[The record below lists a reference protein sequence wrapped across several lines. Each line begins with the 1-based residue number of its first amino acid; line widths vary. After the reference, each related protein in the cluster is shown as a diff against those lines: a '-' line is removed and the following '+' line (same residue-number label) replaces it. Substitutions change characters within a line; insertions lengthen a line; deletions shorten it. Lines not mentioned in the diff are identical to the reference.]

1 MLAIPRISPIASI
14 LLLHA
19 LCLAVGFWICWCL
32 ASSTATA
39 SIRHQTQHE
48 IAASISQ
55 LTPILSTVRLKDFT
69 EATSESIRPN
79 QLTRALAPF
88 DRLHLLI
95 LDSEQRVVFASDIF
109 QRGDSANWRAERPSD
124 WQWAGTDTLAIP
136 GLEAGVLAA
145 SASSY
150 PAVSYPLPKG
160 EGRIVVYQMTGDSAQ
175 HWLAALDAL
184 RFVLP
189 VACVWT
195 WGLQS
200 VATLLVLART
210 TRNSTRQQHTPGEQ
224 QLKQNLDLVR
234 TRDAVIFGLA
244 KLSESRDP
252 CTGEHLERISEY
264 SSCLATALRCHPAFR
279 GQITSQFVQSIGIS
293 SALHDVGKVAIRD
306 EVLLKPGSLT
316 NAEREHIQT
325 HVTVGSYC
333 LRKIEQRLGSSNFLA
348 MAREI
353 AASHHER
360 WDGKGY
366 PLGLAGENIPLS
378 ARIVAI
384 ADVYDALSVQRV
396 YKPPYSHEQC
406 VEYIR
411 NHAGTQF
418 DPQIVKV
425 FLQIDDQFRDISHAY
440 PGHTQVG
447 SGMMSS
453 STGHAARATKGPE
466 AGDSSPIHTEKS
478 MLQLVNAIE
487 ELVGEMDES
496 RAASIE
502 PESPNLLHN
511 AATFCRSF
519 TGTKGHHEN
528 V

>member
-1 MLAIPRISPIASI
+1 MLAAQRISPIAWI

-19 LCLAVGFWICWCL
+19 MCLAVGFWICWCL

-39 SIRHQTQHE
+39 SIRHQAQHE
-48 IAASISQ
+48 IAASMSQ
-55 LTPILSTVRLKDFT
+55 LTPILSTVRLKDYT
-69 EATSESIRPN
+69 EATSEPIRPN
-79 QLTRALAPF
+79 QLARAIESF
-88 DRLHLLI
+88 DRLRLLI
-95 LDSEQRVVFASDIF
+95 FDSEQRVVVASDVS
-109 QRGDSANWRAERPSD
+109 QRGDSADPRAERPSD
-124 WQWAGTDTLAIP
+124 WHWVGTGTLAIP

-145 SASSY
+145 SATSY
-150 PAVSYPLPKG
+150 PAVSYPLPEG
-160 EGRIVVYQMTGDSAQ
+160 EGRIVVYRTADASAQ
-175 HWLAALDAL
+175 HSLTGLESLRLA
-184 RFVLP
+184 LP

-195 WGLQS
+195 WCLQG
-200 VATLLVLART
+200 VATFLVLARNR
-210 TRNSTRQQHTPGEQ
+210 RNTILSGHAPSEQ

-234 TRDAVIFGLA
+234 TRDVVIFGLA

-252 CTGEHLERISEY
+252 CTGQHLERISEY

-293 SALHDVGKVAIRD
+293 SALHDIGKVAIRD
-306 EVLLKPGSLT
+306 QVLLKPGKLT
-316 NAEREHIQT
+316 DTEREHIQT
-325 HVTVGSYC
+325 HVTIGSDC
-333 LRKIEQRLGSSNFLA
+333 LRKIEQRLGSSNFLS

-366 PLGLAGENIPLS
+366 PSGLAGEKIPLS

-384 ADVYDALSVQRV
+384 ADVYDALSVQRT

-425 FLQIDDQFRDISHAY
+425 FLQIDDQFRNISHAY
-440 PGHTQVG
+440 PNRTQLG
-447 SGMMSS
+447 PGMMSS
-453 STGHAARATKGPE
+453 STGHAPCAKERPD
-466 AGDSSPIHTEKS
+466 AGDSSPARAEES
-478 MLQLVNAIE
+478 MLQLAKVIE
-487 ELVGEMDES
+487 GLVGEMDES
-496 RAASIE
+496 RAPSIE
-502 PESPNLLHN
+502 PEPTNVLFP
-511 AATFCRSF
+511 AASFCRSF
-519 TGTKGHHEN
+519 TGTEGRNEN